1 MNKKMKLTQ
10 EQKENIFESTKTEI
24 DIEIKEKAYFDD
36 SICTDL
42 EDIVLEKTFQELGL
56 TDFEKFASL
65 ENLNKNIELTQD
77 FLAWLFDK
85 GTYDKDYYDETYFIR
100 LKR

>member
-1 MNKKMKLTQ
+1 MTQ

-24 DIEIKEKAYFDD
+24 DKEIKEKAYFDD
-36 SICTDL
+36 SICTNL
-42 EDIVLEKTFQELGL
+42 EDIVLAKTFEELKL
-56 TDFEKFASL
+56 KNFEEFASL
-65 ENLNKNIELTQD
+65 ENLNKNIDLTQD

-100 LKR
+100 LRR